1 MRSRKQGGLRLKFAL
16 LSKYNKSIEFLCKQR
31 IHMRKRKVNSILEIF
46 MSRSSKSLF
55 YSFKIMGRVKEVVV
69 D

>member
-1 MRSRKQGGLRLKFAL
+1 
-16 LSKYNKSIEFLCKQR
+16 
-31 IHMRKRKVNSILEIF
+31 MRKRKVNSILEIF